1 MLSEEIELHW
11 NAFLDCRKIK
21 NIVVP
26 LGKRYPAEAFT
37 GCVNLP
43 ENFVSKLDKSDFSDR
58 LRKQY
63 NKERRKKSI
72 WYKALCILFIFVFL
86 LVLAI
91 GFCIFLIVYRFIMA
105 FMALAGTIFTILFL
119 IYGLTDYFVKF
130 KGNSD
135 EVMTF
140 ISVVSIVIAVIII
153 IAWGLYLSSG

>member
-1 MLSEEIELHW
+1 M
-11 NAFLDCRKIK
+11 
-21 NIVVP
+21 
-26 LGKRYPAEAFT
+26 
-37 GCVNLP
+37 
-43 ENFVSKLDKSDFSDR
+43 
-58 LRKQY
+58 
-63 NKERRKKSI
+63 
-72 WYKALCILFIFVFL
+72 FIFVFL